1 VENRD
6 HTYKEG
12 IYDAKIIGTIL
23 NGKRTEVVQRVVV
36 SLKRQKKLVVT
47 IENDLSVSKK

>member
-12 IYDAKIIGTIL
+12 IYDAKIIGTIP
-23 NGKRTEVVQRVVV
+23 NGKRTEVVQK
-36 SLKRQKKLVVT
+36 SGCFFKAPEK
-47 IENDLSVSKK
+47 ISCHY